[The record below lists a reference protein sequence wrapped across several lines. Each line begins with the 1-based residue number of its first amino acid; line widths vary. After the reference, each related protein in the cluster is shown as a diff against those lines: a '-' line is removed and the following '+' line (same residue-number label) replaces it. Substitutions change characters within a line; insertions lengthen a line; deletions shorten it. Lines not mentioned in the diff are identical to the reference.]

1 MKSSWGKSTNDDG
14 VVNKIWCV
22 VCKEF
27 GTAWRL
33 TSYESKLELMRG
45 YYDVTPGSGYVNFC
59 RKYNSTSVTFTVLS
73 PKILWLAHLACRS
86 HIYKISSSCDKKKRI
101 SNPGHDT

>member
-1 MKSSWGKSTNDDG
+1 MSDITKFFGAATSNNNGESSEPMPKKAKASGVPQMALLKMVRKWEELEIELGKEHNDNR

-33 TSYESKLELMRG
+33 TSYESKLELIHG
-45 YYDVTPGSGYVNFC
+45 YYDVMPGS
-59 RKYNSTSVTFTVLS
+59 
-73 PKILWLAHLACRS
+73 AM
-86 HIYKISSSCDKKKRI
+86 
-101 SNPGHDT
+101 

>member
-1 MKSSWGKSTNDDG
+1 MGKEHNDDG

-33 TSYESKLELMRG
+33 KSYESKLEMIHG
-45 YYDVTPGSGYVNFC
+45 YYDFMPGS
-59 RKYNSTSVTFTVLS
+59 
-73 PKILWLAHLACRS
+73 AM
-86 HIYKISSSCDKKKRI
+86 
-101 SNPGHDT
+101 

>member
-1 MKSSWGKSTNDDG
+1 MSDITKFFGAATSNNNGGSSEPMPKKAKASGFPQTASLQTVWKWEELEIELGKGHNDDG

-33 TSYESKLELMRG
+33 SSYESKLELLIHG
-45 YYDVTPGSGYVNFC
+45 YYDVMPGS
-59 RKYNSTSVTFTVLS
+59 
-73 PKILWLAHLACRS
+73 AM
-86 HIYKISSSCDKKKRI
+86 
-101 SNPGHDT
+101 

>member
-1 MKSSWGKSTNDDG
+1 MPKNAEASGVPQTASLKTVQKGEKELEIELGKEHNDDG

-33 TSYESKLELMRG
+33 TSYESKLELMHG
-45 YYDVTPGSGYVNFC
+45 YYEVMSGS
-59 RKYNSTSVTFTVLS
+59 
-73 PKILWLAHLACRS
+73 AM
-86 HIYKISSSCDKKKRI
+86 
-101 SNPGHDT
+101 